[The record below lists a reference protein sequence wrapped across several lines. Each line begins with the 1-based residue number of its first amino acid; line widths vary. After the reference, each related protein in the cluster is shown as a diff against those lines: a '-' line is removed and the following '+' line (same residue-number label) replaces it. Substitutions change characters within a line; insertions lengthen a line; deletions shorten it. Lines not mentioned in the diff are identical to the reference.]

1 MSDYRIN
8 VRFHADVPAEKKAAE
23 YLQTLNKSR
32 NKFIVDAVIAYMN
45 KESTDNETLL
55 ENIRQIF
62 REEVQ
67 TVAIVSAPPTA
78 VAATVELTEEQ
89 KAENAKN
96 VLADLEMF
104 GWAKIGDFGS
114 KSIFTAFAVS
124 KWLNA
129 PNQEHG
135 ITVSFA
141 PSRCKSRRMEGIR
154 QRARVL
160 HRNKQDICVPNVA
173 CRHKSYGGLF
183 RGYP

>member
-8 VRFHADVPAEKKAAE
+8 ARFHTDVPAEKKAAE
-23 YLQTLNKSR
+23 YLQALNKSR
-32 NKFIVDAVIAYMN
+32 NNFIVDAVIAHMN

-67 TVAIVSAPPTA
+67 PVAVVSAPPTA

-104 GWAKIGDFGS
+104 G
-114 KSIFTAFAVS
+114 
-124 KWLNA
+124 
-129 PNQEHG
+129 
-135 ITVSFA
+135 
-141 PSRCKSRRMEGIR
+141 
-154 QRARVL
+154 
-160 HRNKQDICVPNVA
+160 
-173 CRHKSYGGLF
+173 
-183 RGYP
+183 

>member
-8 VRFHADVPAEKKAAE
+8 VRFHTDVPAEKKAAE
-23 YLQTLNKSR
+23 YLQTLSKSR

-67 TVAIVSAPPTA
+67 TVAVVSALPTA
-78 VAATVELTEEQ
+78 IVATAELTEEQ

-104 GWAKIGDFGS
+104 G
-114 KSIFTAFAVS
+114 
-124 KWLNA
+124 
-129 PNQEHG
+129 
-135 ITVSFA
+135 
-141 PSRCKSRRMEGIR
+141 
-154 QRARVL
+154 
-160 HRNKQDICVPNVA
+160 
-173 CRHKSYGGLF
+173 
-183 RGYP
+183 

>member
-8 VRFHADVPAEKKAAE
+8 VRFHADVPAEKKATE

-67 TVAIVSAPPTA
+67 TVAVVSTPPA
-78 VAATVELTEEQ
+78 AATVTTELTEEQ
-89 KAENAKN
+89 KAENKKN

-104 GWAKIGDFGS
+104 G
-114 KSIFTAFAVS
+114 
-124 KWLNA
+124 
-129 PNQEHG
+129 
-135 ITVSFA
+135 
-141 PSRCKSRRMEGIR
+141 
-154 QRARVL
+154 
-160 HRNKQDICVPNVA
+160 
-173 CRHKSYGGLF
+173 
-183 RGYP
+183 

>member
-8 VRFHADVPAEKKAAE
+8 VRFHDNVPAEKKATE

-45 KESTDNETLL
+45 KESTDNEALL

-67 TVAIVSAPPTA
+67 TVAVVSAPP
-78 VAATVELTEEQ
+78 ATVAVTAELTEEQ

-96 VLADLEMF
+96 VRADLEMF
-104 GWAKIGDFGS
+104 GCAKIADFGS
-114 KSIFTAFAVS
+114 KEYFYRIYCVKVAQCT
-124 KWLNA
+124 
-129 PNQEHG
+129 
-135 ITVSFA
+135 
-141 PSRCKSRRMEGIR
+141 KSRKRYNCELRSLTVQVTENGR
-154 QRARVL
+154 YTLKACVL

-173 CRHKSYGGLF
+173 CRHKVMADSLGDN
-183 RGYP
+183 P

>member
-32 NKFIVDAVIAYMN
+32 NKFIIDAVIAYMN

-67 TVAIVSAPPTA
+67 TVVVSAPPTA
-78 VAATVELTEEQ
+78 VAVTAELTEEQ

-104 GWAKIGDFGS
+104 G
-114 KSIFTAFAVS
+114 
-124 KWLNA
+124 
-129 PNQEHG
+129 
-135 ITVSFA
+135 
-141 PSRCKSRRMEGIR
+141 
-154 QRARVL
+154 
-160 HRNKQDICVPNVA
+160 
-173 CRHKSYGGLF
+173 
-183 RGYP
+183 